1 MASPMKNIQKLGN
14 SSARNVTIHQFN
26 LKKKKSEIT
35 NQYITKEF
43 GLWQKEKKE
52 KLIIAPF
59 EVSESIE
66 KPSIQHLNELALTG
80 KVK

>member
-1 MASPMKNIQKLGN
+1 MKNIQKLGN

-52 KLIIAPF
+52 KLIIAPS

-66 KPSIQHLNELALTG
+66 KPSIQHLNELVLIG